1 MQHIL
6 SQETRSLTCEES
18 PKSTFAQVVFYSQKS
33 FESFFQIKGKKKKVK
48 KSSRNQR
55 TNLPK
60 IQSRKYPMH
69 NKSCLPFYLLKL
81 YLFRCSSARLFQW
94 TDYKR

>member
-33 FESFFQIKGKKKKVK
+33 FESFFQIKGKKKKSK
-48 KSSRNQR
+48 KKLTKSENKPTKNTKQ
-55 TNLPK
+55 K
-60 IQSRKYPMH
+60 ISH
-69 NKSCLPFYLLKL
+69 
-81 YLFRCSSARLFQW
+81 A
-94 TDYKR
+94 

>member
-33 FESFFQIKGKKKKVK
+33 FESFFQIKGKKKKKVK
-48 KSSRNQR
+48 KSSQNQ
-55 TNLPK
+55 
-60 IQSRKYPMH
+60 
-69 NKSCLPFYLLKL
+69 
-81 YLFRCSSARLFQW
+81 
-94 TDYKR
+94 

>member
-33 FESFFQIKGKKKKVK
+33 FESFFQIKGKKKKSK
-48 KSSRNQR
+48 KKLTKSVNQP
-55 TNLPK
+55 TKNTKQK
-60 IQSRKYPMH
+60 ISH
-69 NKSCLPFYLLKL
+69 G
-81 YLFRCSSARLFQW
+81 
-94 TDYKR
+94 